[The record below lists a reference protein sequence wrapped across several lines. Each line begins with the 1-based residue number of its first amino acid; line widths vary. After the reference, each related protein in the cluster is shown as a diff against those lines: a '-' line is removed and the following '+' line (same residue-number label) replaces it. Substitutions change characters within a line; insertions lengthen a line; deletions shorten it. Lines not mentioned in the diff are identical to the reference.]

1 MSLLD
6 LCPGG
11 TLLEP
16 KRPVERAPDPGAA
29 DALRAK
35 ILADCL
41 PAQREFLDDE
51 NHRILSYIGG
61 FGSGKSFA
69 LAAKLIFL
77 GLRNPGGTLMACE
90 PTFPMIRTVLVP
102 AIDMALDQWDIE
114 YSFRASPQPE
124 YSINLPTGPVTIYCQ
139 SAENYQRIR
148 GQNICAAVWDE
159 CDTSPV
165 DTAQKAGEMLLARMR
180 TGELNQLAVASTP
193 EGFRWAYRTFVEN
206 DGPDKRLIRVRTQDN
221 PHLPADFIPSLER
234 NYPSQLIQAYLEGH
248 FVNLAS
254 CAIFPDFDRSLHY
267 TDAQP
272 RPDENI
278 YIGIDINV
286 GNCATAHCVKRDNAF
301 HFFDEAVYRDT
312 QQIADGLK
320 ELYPHHFQRGQLVL
334 VPDAASKQRSTAAA
348 QESDL
353 GILKRAGHT
362 VSMQRSNPL
371 VQDRLNSA
379 NALINQNRLFVGNKC
394 KHWRRSLE
402 QWAYDDKGKPEKGAV
417 GMDDLSHMADAATY
431 VMYRMAAIRSYKIGS
446 GKSRQAQVWGVI
458 PLLLLATSC
467 LC

>member
-1 MSLLD
+1 MSLLSA
-6 LCPGG
+6 CPGG
-11 TLLEP
+11 TLLQKP
-16 KRPVERAPDPGAA
+16 QPIIRPPEPGAA
-29 DALRAK
+29 DALRDR

-41 PAQREFLDDE
+41 PAQRDFLADE
-51 NHRILSYIGG
+51 EHRILSYIGG

-102 AIDMALDQWDIE
+102 AIDMALDQWGIE
-114 YSFRASPQPE
+114 YDFRASPQPE
-124 YSINLPTGPVTIYCQ
+124 YTIHLPTGPVTIYCQ

-234 NYPSQLIQAYLEGH
+234 NYPSQLIAAYLEGH

-254 CAIFPDFDRSLHY
+254 CALYPEFDRSLNY
-267 TDAQP
+267 CDTKPTPLDT
-272 RPDENI
+272 I
-278 YIGIDINV
+278 YVGVDINV
-286 GNCATAHCVKRDNAF
+286 GNSVTQHLVRRGDEF
-301 HFFDEAVYRDT
+301 HFFAESVYRDT
-312 QQIADGLK
+312 LQMARGLA
-320 ELYPHHFQRGQLVL
+320 EMYPHHFRSQQLVL
-334 VPDAASKQRSTAAA
+334 IPDAASKQRSTAAA

-353 GILKRAGHT
+353 GILKKAGH
-362 VSMQRSNPL
+362 VVKEQRSNPL
-371 VQDRLNSA
+371 IQDRVNA
-379 NALINQNRLFVGNKC
+379 VNALLEQRLVKVGNGC
-394 KHWRRSLE
+394 KHLIRTFE
-402 QWAYDDKGKPEKGAV
+402 QHAYDDSGRPEKGGV
-417 GMDDLSHMADAATY
+417 GMDDLSHAGDAAGY
-431 VMYRMAAIRSYKIGS
+431 VLYRLKAIRKWKTGS
-446 GKSRQAQVWGVI
+446 GKSRQAQIW
-458 PLLLLATSC
+458 
-467 LC
+467 

>member
-1 MSLLD
+1 MSILD
-6 LCPGG
+6 HCQGG
-11 TLLEP
+11 TLLQKPQPIIKPPE
-16 KRPVERAPDPGAA
+16 PGAA
-29 DALRAK
+29 DALRDR

-41 PAQREFLDDE
+41 PAQRDFLDDE
-51 NHRILSYIGG
+51 EHLILSYIGG

-102 AIDMALDQWDIE
+102 AIDMALDQWGIE
-114 YSFRASPQPE
+114 YDFRASPQPE
-124 YSINLPTGPVTIYCQ
+124 YIIHLPTGPVTIYCQ

-221 PHLPADFIPSLER
+221 PNLPADFIPSLER
-234 NYPSQLIQAYLEGH
+234 NYPSQLIAAYLEGH

-254 CAIFPDFDRSLHY
+254 CALYPEFDRSLNY
-267 TDAQP
+267 CDTKPTPLDT
-272 RPDENI
+272 I
-278 YIGIDINV
+278 YVGVDINV
-286 GNCATAHCVKRDNAF
+286 GNSVTQHLVRRGDEF
-301 HFFDEAVYRDT
+301 HFFAESVYRDT
-312 QQIADGLK
+312 LQMARGLA
-320 ELYPHHFQRGQLVL
+320 EMYPHHFRSQQLVL
-334 VPDAASKQRSTAAA
+334 IPDAASKQRSTAAA

-353 GILKRAGHT
+353 GILKKAGH
-362 VSMQRSNPL
+362 VVKEQRSNPL
-371 VQDRLNSA
+371 IQDRVNA
-379 NALINQNRLFVGNKC
+379 VNALLEQRLVKVGNGC
-394 KHWRRSLE
+394 RNLIRTFE
-402 QWAYDDKGKPEKGAV
+402 QHAYDDSGRPEKGGV
-417 GMDDLSHMADAATY
+417 GMDDLSHAGDAAGY
-431 VMYRMAAIRSYKIGS
+431 VLYRLKAIRKWKTGS
-446 GKSRQAQVWGVI
+446 GRSRQAQVW
-458 PLLLLATSC
+458 
-467 LC
+467 